1 MSNLILLVEDEQK
14 TGETLKEALES
25 ENIDVDWAQDGGDAL
40 KVVEKGKYD
49 LVVLDL
55 KLPGLSGEEVLRGV
69 RKVDPYVEVIIYT
82 NYEEPP
88 VMKQL
93 IELGIDGYINKGAN
107 ANLWDIVE
115 KVKAKLD
122 PFTDDKINEILE
134 STSEDVFSNGDPN
147 KGLPK

>member
-1 MSNLILLVEDEQK
+1 MSNLILLVEDERK

-25 ENIDVDWAQDGGDAL
+25 ENISVDWAQDGKVAL
-40 KVVEKGKYD
+40 RQIEKGKYD

-55 KLPGLSGEEVLRGV
+55 KLPEMSGEEVLRGI
-69 RKVDPYVEVIIYT
+69 RKIDPYVEVIIYT

-93 IELGIDGYINKGAN
+93 IDLGIDGYINKGAE
-107 ANLWDIVE
+107 ADLWDIVD

-122 PFTDDKINEILE
+122 PFTDEKINEILE
-134 STSEDVFSNGDPN
+134 STSEDVFTKGDPN
-147 KGLPK
+147 KDLTK

>member
-1 MSNLILLVEDEQK
+1 MSNIILLVEDEQK

-25 ENIDVDWAQDGGDAL
+25 ENIEVDWAQDGRDAL
-40 KVVEKGKYD
+40 NIVKKGKYD

-55 KLPGLSGEEVLRGV
+55 KLPGLSGEEVLRGI
-69 RKVDPYVEVIIYT
+69 RKIDPYVEVIIYT

-93 IELGIDGYINKGAN
+93 IELGIDGYINKGAD
-107 ANLWDIVE
+107 ANLWDVVD

-122 PFTDDKINEILE
+122 PFSDEKINEILA
-134 STSEDVFSNGDPN
+134 STSEGVFTTGDSNKD
-147 KGLPK
+147 LPK